1 MEIYLPIA
9 EMSVNGL
16 LIIGLGIVMGMLSG
30 IFGVGGGF
38 AMTPILIFLGISPA
52 IAVSTQANQL
62 VAASVSGTVAH
73 SYRKNVDFKMG
84 FVMLIGGGMGS
95 ILGVYLF
102 HHLQKSGHIN
112 QIISLFYIVIL
123 TFVSGLMLIESTR
136 TIYRSK
142 TAPTVFPLKP
152 KHNPL
157 HRLPLKMK
165 FPRSKLYISA
175 LLPIGVGFVGG
186 VLVAIMGIGGGFL
199 LVPAMMYIV
208 GMPVST
214 VAGTSLFQII
224 FSTAIVTFLQ
234 AATNH
239 TVDVVLAA
247 LLLIGGVIGAQFGTR
262 IGLLLKGEHMRVLLA
277 LLILSVAIGLAM
289 KIALAPPE
297 MFDVEMRGVE

>member
-16 LIIGLGIVMGMLSG
+16 LIIALGVLMGMLSG

-62 VAASVSGTVAH
+62 VAASVSGTMAH

-84 FVMLIGGGMGS
+84 FVMLIGGGIGS

-102 HHLQKSGHIN
+102 HQLQKSGHID

-123 TFVSGLMLIESTR
+123 TLVSVLMLFESFR
-136 TIYRSK
+136 TMYKSNVTFGALPSK
-142 TAPTVFPLKP
+142 GKYNL
-152 KHNPL
+152 L
-157 HRLPLKMK
+157 HRLPFKMK

-175 LLPIGVGFVGG
+175 LLPISIGFIGG
-186 VLVAIMGIGGGFL
+186 ILVAIMGIGGGFL
-199 LVPAMMYIV
+199 MVPAMMYII

-239 TVDVVLAA
+239 TVDVVLAF
-247 LLLIGGVIGAQFGTR
+247 LLLVGGVIGAQFGTK

-277 LLILSVAIGLAM
+277 FLILSVAIGLGM
-289 KIALAPPE
+289 KIAIAPDE